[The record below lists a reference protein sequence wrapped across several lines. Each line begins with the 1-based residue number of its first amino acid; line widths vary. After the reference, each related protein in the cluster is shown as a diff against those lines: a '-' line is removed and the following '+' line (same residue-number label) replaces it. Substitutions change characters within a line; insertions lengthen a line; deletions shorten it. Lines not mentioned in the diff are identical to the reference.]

1 MKEEQLEDIFKNI
14 KDVVDLHEPKTGH
27 QERFLDKLNAAS
39 EQKIVGKR
47 PTNWWKPLSI
57 AASIAVLI
65 GLFLGNT
72 FNTTS
77 IDQQISKISPEVSN
91 TEFYFANLI
100 EQQVVLLE
108 TEGSPETQ
116 NIIDDALAQLS
127 KLDADY
133 QKLKQDLVNGGN
145 SQFILSAMIQNFQTR
160 IDLLKEVNN
169 QIKNIKT
176 FKTQNNEN
184 LTV

>member
-1 MKEEQLEDIFKNI
+1 MEEEKLEDIFKNI
-14 KDVVDLHEPKTGH
+14 RGDLDFHEPKEGH
-27 QERFLDKLNAAS
+27 RERFLEKLNTAS

-65 GLFLGNT
+65 GLFIGNT
-72 FNTTS
+72 FNTGS

-108 TEGSPETQ
+108 TESSPETE
-116 NIIDDALAQLS
+116 NIIDDTLVQLS
-127 KLDADY
+127 KLDMDY
-133 QKLKQDLVNGGN
+133 QKLKQDLINGGN

-160 IDLLKEVNN
+160 IDLLKEVQD
-169 QIKNIKT
+169 QIKTIKT
-176 FKTQNNEN
+176 FKTQSNEN

>member
-1 MKEEQLEDIFKNI
+1 MKEEKLEDIFKNI
-14 KDVVDLHEPKTGH
+14 GGDVDFHEPKEGH
-27 QERFLDKLNAAS
+27 RERFLEKLNAAS

-47 PTNWWKPLSI
+47 PTSWWKPLSI

-65 GLFLGNT
+65 GLFVGNT
-72 FNTTS
+72 FNTAS

-108 TEGSPETQ
+108 TESSPETQ
-116 NIIDDALAQLS
+116 NIIDDTLVQLS
-127 KLDADY
+127 KLEMDY
-133 QKLKQDLVNGGN
+133 QKLQQDLINGGN
-145 SQFILSAMIQNFQTR
+145 SKFILSAMIQNFQTR
-160 IDLLKEVNN
+160 IDLLKEVQN
-169 QIKNIKT
+169 QIKTIKN
-176 FKTQNNEN
+176 FKTQSNEN

>member
-1 MKEEQLEDIFKNI
+1 MKEDKLENIFKSI
-14 KDVVDLHEPKTGH
+14 EDTVDLHEPKAGH
-27 QERFLDKLNAAS
+27 QERFLEKLNAAS
-39 EQKIVGKR
+39 EEKILGKR

-65 GLFLGNT
+65 GLFIGNT
-72 FNTTS
+72 FTTNG

-108 TEGSPETQ
+108 TESSPETQ
-116 NIIDDALAQLS
+116 NIIDDTLVQLG
-127 KLDADY
+127 KLNMDY
-133 QKLKQDLVNGGN
+133 QKLKQDLINGGN

-160 IDLLKEVNN
+160 IDLLKEVQN
-169 QIKNIKT
+169 QIKTIKT
-176 FKTQNNEN
+176 FKTQSNEN